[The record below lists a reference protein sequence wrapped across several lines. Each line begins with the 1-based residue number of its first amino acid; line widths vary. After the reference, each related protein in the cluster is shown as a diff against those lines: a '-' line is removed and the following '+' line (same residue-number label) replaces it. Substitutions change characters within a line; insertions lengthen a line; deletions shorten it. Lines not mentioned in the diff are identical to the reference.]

1 MKKLMAMI
9 GALACAGGV
18 WAAAEQTV
26 YPSAQ
31 NFDGL
36 TDGTVYKYDAS
47 TSTMSLMDSLWSWAE
62 TSTDYELK
70 VTAWT
75 DATKAAYTDTRPENG
90 GDTNYLTV
98 ETSFTTP
105 VYRTVKGVD
114 DSGKPISDDTFGEQV
129 YFDSLV
135 ELTAGETN
143 SLHTATLPVDARIAV
158 YLGEIETT
166 VDGNETTENHL
177 FVRAGKKGL
186 ASGTTSDQLYDCGTD
201 VTAGWHRLTVR
212 CFKDVTRTGAGI
224 AGYVV
229 YIDGSA
235 VSCVE
240 GSTVPEWAE
249 DADFVPKC
257 AALNTAHKLFPSLLP
272 AATGIKAVG
281 FAGNGKIDDII
292 FTTTRPGFLTDDD
305 DRNYFYLSWDEG
317 VASATWKIGDG
328 NATAIDLTESY
339 AAIPLNASGE
349 TVVTVAATYKTN
361 YAAGEWTVDAGNS
374 VSQQTGE
381 FTISAG
387 QLTPA
392 GKIVSASDITVA
404 NATITIKNGDGT
416 TKSVSASGK
425 TLQETLDNISAAI
438 TEAGEGATA
447 ESVCIKL
454 AADTKVELTLDDRE
468 EVVGTLYLADGYPC
482 TLDLNGKTITGSIGD
497 GVEDVGGAAYLL
509 ENNGTLVITDS
520 SATPGTIKFEKTTT
534 VVLLHN
540 TSDLTIEAGVYG
552 GYVFQDGDSLS
563 ITGGSFLASANST
576 DENMTEFA
584 LADYVDTEKAT
595 APEATS
601 KIGDVDYWVVTPKGV
616 TPETVTLTV
625 AEYDTAQITSVTIT
639 NEAGTAFASGATF
652 VKAEATKLTVV
663 PVFAEGYE
671 LDTEKSTSL
680 EITMDKDQTVTLVAK
695 AVTPTTYTV
704 TFVNEKAEPTSTEQA
719 VAKNAEGKYYATE
732 PTPAPTA
739 DGYKFLGWY
748 AENAETAFDF
758 ANTEITANITLTAKW
773 AEVVA
778 TVDGTSYTDLPS
790 AVSAATTKATGGT
803 EVTLNIVKSTTL
815 TSTLEITGSGKDASK
830 ITLNVADGVTV
841 NMVTTTYAAKIDGV
855 TLTFTGSGTW
865 SRAAASGE
873 SAASMFSIGRTTAA
887 DVIVTSGNFVAGSV
901 TGGNGANTPAN
912 ILQVKK
918 GSLTVNGGNFTSY
931 GAYGEKC
938 VSADSSGTTVVVNG
952 GVFTMPMVNAG
963 ERTNGPKIVDQEDGT
978 AYIPSDSKAVF
989 KGYLKNLMAMKSF
1002 LVTKNEDG
1010 SYAATSNYKLKEIAT
1025 GDYAGYYEVA
1035 EITWATLTVA
1045 ADEGVASYTLKDAD
1059 GNTITLDDNNKAK
1072 FDADLATVVTASDI
1086 TYADDYEAATEGNVL
1101 TATLTADQTITIKAT
1116 QKAAPATTVA
1126 TITVDKQTESFTT
1139 FDAAVTRAIEL
1150 GTAQIDIIADIDMD
1164 STVCPYKLTGKGI
1177 DTTKITFNVGANVT
1191 VAFTPAA
1198 ATKGFLIDSATVVF
1212 AGEGTWKMTGSVTK
1226 FIDISSAN
1234 VTVQSGTFVCENNGS
1249 GDPVSGI
1256 LRAKSG
1262 ATLTVEGGTFTTK
1275 GTVGLCVEGGTVVV
1289 KGGVIDVEW
1298 AAPDSG
1304 TPHIVEYASGTLQVP
1319 ADSMAKFKCLVKVEA
1334 LVAEVASHIVDS
1346 SDGTKKAAD
1355 YGLTEITEEGDYKG
1369 YYEVTK
1375 TAVEPSYDPVDAGS
1389 TKTCATE
1396 DDATALAAAIN
1407 ADKANLIT
1415 IPNAAD
1421 LNLTDAQKTAYDN
1434 LFVATANGTVVTVD
1448 FTEDA
1453 TNTLAAAA
1461 ETIVESIDLQTL
1473 AATALN
1479 ASATLAEITDAQP
1492 GLFYTLLV
1500 GNDTPATLPTAISV
1514 QANNEG
1520 KVTFT
1525 LEKSE
1530 DYATKAF
1537 FKVVISAQEIKSTG
1551 LVTGGDSTSEQ

>member
-75 DATKAAYTDTRPENG
+75 DATKAAYTSTRPENG

-143 SLHTATLPVDARIAV
+143 SLHTATLPGDARIAV

-186 ASGTTSDQLYDCGTD
+186 ASGTSTDQLYDCGTD

-328 NATAIDLTESY
+328 NATTIDLTESY

-349 TVVTVAATYKTN
+349 TVVTVAATYKSN
-361 YAAGEWTVDAGNS
+361 YAAGEWTVDAGNA

-404 NATITIKNGDGT
+404 NATITIKGGDGT

-438 TEAGEGATA
+438 SAAITEAGEGATV
-447 ESVCIKL
+447 ESVNIKL
-454 AADTKVELTLDDRE
+454 AADTKVELTTDDRGD
-468 EVVGTLYLADGYPC
+468 VVGTLYLADGYPC
-482 TLDLNGKTITGSIGD
+482 TLDLNGKTITGSIGA
-497 GVEDVGGAAYLL
+497 GVEDVDGDAYLL
-509 ENNGTLVITDS
+509 ENVGTLVIRDS
-520 SATPGTIKFEKTTT
+520 SATPGTIKFETTT
-534 VVLLHN
+534 SVVLLHN

-552 GYVFQDGDSLS
+552 GYVFQDGNSLS
-563 ITGGSFLASANST
+563 ISGCSFLASANST

-584 LADYVDTEKAT
+584 LADCVDTDKAT
-595 APEATS
+595 APTEVT
-601 KIGDVDYWVVTPKGV
+601 GDYWVVTPKGV

-625 AEYDTAQITSVTIT
+625 AAYDTEKITSVTIT
-639 NEAGTAFASGATF
+639 NEAGTAFKSGDTF
-652 VKAEATKLTVV
+652 VKADATKLTVV
-663 PVFAEGYE
+663 PVFADGYE
-671 LDTEKSTSL
+671 LDTDKSTSL
-680 EITMDKDQTVTLVAK
+680 EITMDQDQTVTLVAK
-695 AVTPTTYTV
+695 ATAPTTYTV
-704 TFVNEKAEPTSTEQA
+704 TFVNEKAEPTTTEQT
-719 VAKNAEGKYYATE
+719 VEKNAEGKYYATE

-739 DGYKFLGWY
+739 EGYKFLGWY

-778 TVDGTSYTDLPS
+778 TVDGVSYTDLPS

-815 TSTLEITGSGKDASK
+815 TSTLDITGSGKDASK
-830 ITLNVADGVTV
+830 ITINVADGVTV

-963 ERTNGPKIVDQEDGT
+963 ENTNGPKIVDQENGT

-1035 EITWATLTVA
+1035 EITWATLTVDA
-1045 ADEGVASYTLKDAD
+1045 AEGVASYTLKDAD
-1059 GNTITLDDNNKAK
+1059 GNTITLDENKQAK

-1101 TATLTADQTITIKAT
+1101 TATLTEDQTITIKAT
-1116 QKAAPATTVA
+1116 QKAAPVAKVGDTTY
-1126 TITVDKQTESFTT
+1126 TDLQT
-1139 FDAAVTRAIEL
+1139 AINAAIEQ
-1150 GTAQIDIIADIDMD
+1150 GEATVNIIADIDLSATATSID
-1164 STVCPYKLTGKGI
+1164 ITGKGA
-1177 DTTKITFNVGANVT
+1177 DTTKITLDLPADYTVT
-1191 VAFTPAA
+1191 LPTGSGNG
-1198 ATKGFLIDSATVVF
+1198 ATKGILIADATVTF
-1212 AGEGTWKMTGSVTK
+1212 TGNGTWKKTGNAK
-1226 FIDISSAN
+1226 FCNIGEKGTSAN
-1234 VTVQSGTFVCENNGS
+1234 VIVEGGNFVHNALTSESPMGLMRIECAG
-1249 GDPVSGI
+1249 
-1256 LRAKSG
+1256 
-1262 ATLTVEGGTFTTK
+1262 TLTINGGTFTTV
-1275 GTVGLCVEGGTVVV
+1275 GTDCLIAQSGGKLVVS
-1289 KGGVIDVEW
+1289 GGSIQSTFSGDN
-1298 AAPDSG
+1298 APYLVRAGSDGSVSIPG
-1304 TPHIVEYASGTLQVP
+1304 TSA
-1319 ADSMAKFKCLVKVEA
+1319 AKFKAVKWGNKATLVSYIESGYE
-1334 LVAEVASHIVDS
+1334 LTGPDE
-1346 SDGTKKAAD
+1346 DGWYSIAA
-1355 YGLTEITEEGDYKG
+1355 
-1369 YYEVTK
+1369 
-1375 TAVEPSYDPVDAGS
+1375 TAPSYDPVDAGS
-1389 TKTCATE
+1389 TKTCETE
-1396 DDATALAAAIN
+1396 DDAKALAAAIN
-1407 ADKANLIT
+1407 ADKANLIKV
-1415 IPNAAD
+1415 PNS
-1421 LNLTDAQKTAYDN
+1421 LTLTDKTAYDN

-1461 ETIVESIDLQTL
+1461 NEIAVKIDLQTL
-1473 AATALN
+1473 AAAALN

-1551 LVTGGDSTSEQ
+1551 LVTGGDSSTEQ